1 MKAKFVPMR
10 GARAVLRGV
19 AVTLAGAFALG
30 LPCAQALQSDRS
42 QPLMIDAG
50 AMHYDDIAQAT
61 VFTGHVVMT
70 KGSLVLHADKVRV
83 RQRADGYDV
92 ATAYGSAAHPATFD
106 QTLDAQPG
114 QPRPSVHG
122 SALQLHYDGRS
133 DVITLT
139 GQALFERSLDGHL
152 TDRAQGAVITY
163 NDLTD
168 VFDVKA
174 GKGGVSASNPHGRV
188 RVMLA
193 PRPAAAPASAP
204 GSTAREPALRNST
217 GTESR

>member
-1 MKAKFVPMR
+1 MKAKFVPMHRAAAELR
-10 GARAVLRGV
+10 GA
-19 AVTLAGAFALG
+19 AVTLAGALALG
-30 LPCAQALQSDRS
+30 LPCAHALQSDRS
-42 QPLMIDAG
+42 QPLLIDAG

-106 QTLDAQPG
+106 QTLDAPAG
-114 QPRPSVHG
+114 QPRPTVHG

-139 GQALFERSLDGHL
+139 GQALFERSLNGQL

-163 NDLTD
+163 NDITD

-174 GKGGVSASNPHGRV
+174 GQGGVSASNPHGRV

-193 PRPAAAPASAP
+193 PHLAGASASAP
-204 GSTAREPALRNST
+204 GAASAPALRSSP